1 MKPCLFEKEVSA
13 AVREGRWPAA
23 ADPALREHVAACS
36 ACADLL
42 LVTETL
48 QASRSTMSHAAVLP
62 PPGILYWRAQLRR
75 RSGAVERMARPIV
88 FAEVIALAAAIVAL
102 ALAAYRWIDFVD
114 WTTVADRLP
123 FSGSQLHW
131 PDVLAALPA
140 WTPLLL
146 IAAMV
151 LFALG
156 GIAVYVL
163 AHNE

>member
-1 MKPCLFEKEVSA
+1 MKPCAFEKEVTA

-23 ADPALREHVAACS
+23 ADPALREHVAGCA

-48 QASRSTMSHAAVLP
+48 QASRSAMSRAAVLP
-62 PPGILYWRAQLRR
+62 APGILYWRAQLRR

-88 FAEVIALAAAIVAL
+88 FAEVIAFAAAIA
-102 ALAAYRWIDFVD
+102 AFAFAAYRWIDFVD
-114 WTTVADRLP
+114 WSSAADHLP
-123 FSGSQLHW
+123 FSSLHLA
-131 PDVLAALPA
+131 DVLAALPA

-156 GIAVYVL
+156 GVAVYVL